1 MDLNDFDFHFENKL
15 KQFKLMKAEEI
26 ADIAYDGDIPVR
38 NIIKR
43 IHKKL

>member
-1 MDLNDFDFHFENKL
+1 
-15 KQFKLMKAEEI
+15 MKAEEI

-43 IHKKL
+43 IHSRLED